1 MALTK
6 RSYSLSAT
14 VNRNSGTSR
23 KQNRN
28 NSINISNN
36 SSLYSGSIILN
47 AHLPDKLSSAYPV
60 VKKKEN
66 SKSPLPSPRVPIELL
81 DRIVV
86 LMLTQT
92 HRHRPTPIPP
102 SCSNRFPTGCVSKNI
117 FKSVAAFS
125 LASSS
130 FRQVALRRWF
140 EHLEIDSPRQCI
152 KLSKF
157 ITVNK
162 GSSYVQYVVRILQ
175 FYPCFNPC
183 MRIQPLQVFLVSFC
197 RIIARPYRAS

>member
-14 VNRNSGTSR
+14 VNRNSRTSR

-47 AHLPDKLSSAYPV
+47 AHLPDKLPSAHPV
-60 VKKKEN
+60 VKKT
-66 SKSPLPSPRVPIELL
+66 KSPLPSPRVPIELL

-92 HRHRPTPIPP
+92 QRHRPTPTPP
-102 SCSNRFPTGCVSKNI
+102 SCSNPFPTGCVSKNI

-140 EHLEIDSPRQCI
+140 EHLEIDSPRQWI

-162 GSSYVQYVVRILQ
+162 GSSCVQYVVHILQ
-175 FYPCFNPC
+175 FYPLFNPC

-197 RIIARPYRAS
+197 RIIPRPY